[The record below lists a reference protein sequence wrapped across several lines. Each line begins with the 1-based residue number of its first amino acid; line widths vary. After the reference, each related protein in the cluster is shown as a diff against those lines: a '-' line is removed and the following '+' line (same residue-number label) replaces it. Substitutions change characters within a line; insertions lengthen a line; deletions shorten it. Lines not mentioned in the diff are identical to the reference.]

1 MSEQSSER
9 GRGKQLTG
17 RVVSNKMQKTIVVE
31 VTTRVKNPQYMKYV
45 TRAKRYKAHDES
57 NDCGIGDV
65 VTIQEC
71 RPMSAD
77 KRFRLLTVKERAAQ

>member
-1 MSEQSSER
+1 MEER

-31 VTTRVKNPQYMKYV
+31 VTTRVKNAAYKKYV
-45 TRAKRYKAHDES
+45 TRATRYKAHDERNES
-57 NDCGIGDV
+57 GVGDT

-71 RPMSAD
+71 RPLSRD
-77 KRFRLLTVKERAAQ
+77 KRWRLLSVKERAAQ